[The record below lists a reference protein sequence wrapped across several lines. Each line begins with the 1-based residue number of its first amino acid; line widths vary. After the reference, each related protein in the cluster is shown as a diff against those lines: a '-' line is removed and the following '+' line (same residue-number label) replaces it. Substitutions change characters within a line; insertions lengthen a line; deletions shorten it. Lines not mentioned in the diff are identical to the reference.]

1 MLKMKNLVVYYS
13 RSGNTET
20 VAQVISNM
28 VDGDLKKVELQN
40 KISFGWAGFTSSL
53 GLNGKIKPINF
64 DINDYDNIFI
74 GCPVWAGKSS
84 TPINTFLNNM
94 NFTNKNIFIF
104 ITQAD
109 SKVPSA
115 VYNSITKR
123 IEAKGGK
130 VIDTFFVQTNMK
142 KPITAEQA
150 RKSVAE
156 WIKKI
161 I

>member
-1 MLKMKNLVVYYS
+1 MKNLVVYYS